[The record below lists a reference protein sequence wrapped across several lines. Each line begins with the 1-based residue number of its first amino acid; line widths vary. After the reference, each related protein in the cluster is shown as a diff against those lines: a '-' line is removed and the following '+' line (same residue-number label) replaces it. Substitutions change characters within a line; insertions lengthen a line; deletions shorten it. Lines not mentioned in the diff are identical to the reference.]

1 MKLIVLNYN
10 TGDVDIIRDL
20 PDDIDDLSF
29 FIETELAYNEDEICW
44 MVLNDDSRLNY
55 STWKGD
61 RIDCLTNNGYEYI
74 DAIT

>member
-29 FIETELAYNEDEICW
+29 FIETELAYNEDEIC
-44 MVLNDDSRLNY
+44 
-55 STWKGD
+55 
-61 RIDCLTNNGYEYI
+61 
-74 DAIT
+74 